1 MQDILKNVEFGVLK
15 GDYFSPMVK
24 LTVKKVLQLQK
35 VNTNSA
41 IFIKNSRFHDDS

>member
-15 GDYFSPMVK
+15 GDYFSP
-24 LTVKKVLQLQK
+24 KVLQLQK